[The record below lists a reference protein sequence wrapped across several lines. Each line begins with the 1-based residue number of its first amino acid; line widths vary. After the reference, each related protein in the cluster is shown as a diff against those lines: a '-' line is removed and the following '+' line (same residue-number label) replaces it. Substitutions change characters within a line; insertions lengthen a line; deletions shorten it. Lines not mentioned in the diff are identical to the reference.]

1 MARRVNHDR
10 MFIQMSK
17 RVRSCTIRHAL
28 ISLIGD
34 ETHAHGEHKVSAFHL
49 LFNLFSEKHMM
60 DVTLRAEDKEVR
72 RKDED

>member
-1 MARRVNHDR
+1 

-28 ISLIGD
+28 ISVIGD
-34 ETHAHGEHKVSAFHL
+34 ETHAHAEHKVSFHL
-49 LFNLFSEKHMM
+49 LFNLFSEKHVM
-60 DVTLRAEDKEVR
+60 DVTLRFEDKEVR